1 MTLKKI
7 TISGTGCAL
16 ADFLYNGISFD
27 KSNFT
32 EYLSKHAGDGGLSPG
47 KLVFTEELEKF
58 TGCSYK
64 EILEKITGG
73 DSPVAFNV
81 GGPSLV
87 SLLHASQI
95 LDSKEFEVKF
105 FGIAGKDDTGN
116 MIFKIISDTP
126 LNINNYL
133 LTSGKSTPFTDVF
146 SDQMFDNGHGERTFV
161 NNIGAAWD
169 YEPGQLTEDFFNA
182 EVVCFGG
189 TALVPQIHDNLTS
202 VLEKAKKN
210 NCITVVNTVFDF
222 RNEKKFPGSPW
233 PLGNSKIS
241 FGLIDV
247 LIMDHEEALK
257 ISGQRTIDNAAVFF
271 ITSNVS
277 SFVITNGADP
287 VYIWSGGG
295 LFNKTWLK
303 KLPVS
308 EKVKEDLKLR
318 PEQKGDTTGCGD
330 NFAGGLIASVAMQM
344 KTRNP
349 GRYDLVEAVSL
360 GIASGGFSCYILG
373 GTYIEKYPGEKKN
386 RVFELQN
393 EYLKQIGI

>member
-7 TISGTGCAL
+7 AISGTGCAL
-16 ADFLYNGISFD
+16 ADFLYTDISFD
-27 KSNFT
+27 KRNFT
-32 EYLSKHAGDGGLSPG
+32 EYLSKNVGDGGLSPG

-58 TGCSYK
+58 SGCSYK

-73 DSPVAFNV
+73 DPPVAFNV

-146 SDQMFDNGHGERTFV
+146 SDKMFDNGHGERTFV

-169 YEPGQLTEDFFNA
+169 YEPGQLTDDFFNA
-182 EVVCFGG
+182 GIVCFGG

-202 VLEKAKKN
+202 ILEKAKKN
-210 NCITVVNTVFDF
+210 NCITIVNTVFDF
-222 RNEKKFPGSPW
+222 RSEKKFPGSPW

-247 LIMDHEEALK
+247 LIMDREESLK
-257 ISGQRTIDNAAVFF
+257 ISGQKTIDNAAVFF
-271 ITSNVS
+271 VNSNVS
-277 SFVITNGADP
+277 SFVITNGADN

-295 LFNKTWLK
+295 FFDKTKLK

-308 EKVKEDLKLR
+308 EKVKEDLRLR
-318 PEQKGDTTGCGD
+318 PEKKGDTTGCGD
-330 NFAGGLIASVAMQM
+330 NFAGGIIASVAMQM

-349 GRYDLVEAVSL
+349 GQYDLVEAVSL
-360 GIASGGFSCYILG
+360 GIASGGFCCYILG

-386 RVFELQN
+386 RVFELQK